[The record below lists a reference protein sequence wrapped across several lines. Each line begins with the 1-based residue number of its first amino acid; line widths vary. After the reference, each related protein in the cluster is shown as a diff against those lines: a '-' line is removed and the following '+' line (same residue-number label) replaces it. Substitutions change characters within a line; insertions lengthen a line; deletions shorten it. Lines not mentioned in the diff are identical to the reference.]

1 MKEGQEEPEEFED
14 IADEEEEI
22 EGKDLF
28 GTPVLD
34 AVIKDPKR
42 ILNTKEKQ
50 KRFKNHK
57 KIEDNFNQDKEKK
70 EGEKEKVHPG
80 FVSSYSFGENEFE
93 RLKLMLLRLD
103 EAAERVMTF
112 RKENLI
118 YFPEFYAILNNFF
131 ICIYFIVDSTNRK
144 KIKEGMAFIREAVI
158 DYTTSNQKEI
168 NTVAIITLSEIY
180 LLLSNIKNFHG
191 LGFSYEKK
199 RGDSEKFYDAF
210 FKKKR

>member
-1 MKEGQEEPEEFED
+1 MEEGQEEPEEFED

-50 KRFKNHK
+50 ERFKNHK
-57 KIEDNFNQDKEKK
+57 KIEDNFNQEKEKK

-112 RKENLI
+112 RKENII

-144 KIKEGMAFIREAVI
+144 KIKEGLAFIREAVI

-199 RGDSEKFYDAF
+199 RGDSEKYYESF

>member
-1 MKEGQEEPEEFED
+1 MKEGQKQEDIIED

-28 GTPVLD
+28 KTPVLD
-34 AVIKDPKR
+34 EVIKDPKR
-42 ILNTKEKQ
+42 ILNTEEKQ
-50 KRFKNHK
+50 KRFEHHK
-57 KIEDNFNQDKEKK
+57 KIEDNFEQDKGKK
-70 EGEKEKVHPG
+70 EDKKEKVHPG

-93 RLKLMLLRLD
+93 RLKLMLIRLD
-103 EAAERVMTF
+103 EAAERVMTY
-112 RKENLI
+112 RKENLV
-118 YFPEFYAILNNFF
+118 YFPEFYAVLNNFF

-144 KIKEGMAFIREAVI
+144 KIKDGMAFVREAVI
-158 DYTTSNQKEI
+158 DYTTQKALM
-168 NTVAIITLSEIY
+168 NTEAILVLSEIY

-199 RGDSEKFYDAF
+199 KGDSEKYYESF